1 MSSSMRIQPEVVF
14 LGEIADSRQDGD
26 RVGDGIEAEDAHRAA
41 LRPEQT
47 QNVPDERRLPRAVC
61 ADEAIDRPAREGEA
75 HRVQGRR
82 GTEATRQLRDA
93 DDRFTHTLIYGS
105 TGNEGPSPCIT
116 ASERGILSV
125 ACVAPGTLPNADR
138 AEREQ
143 MRKLKIMEH
152 ISLD

>member
-1 MSSSMRIQPEVVF
+1 M
-14 LGEIADSRQDGD
+14 
-26 RVGDGIEAEDAHRAA
+26 
-41 LRPEQT
+41 
-47 QNVPDERRLPRAVC
+47 PDERRLPRSVC
-61 ADEAIDRPAREGEA
+61 ADEAVDRPAREGQA

-93 DDRFTHTLIYGS
+93 DDRFTHTPIYGS
-105 TGNEGPSPCIT
+105 TGNEGPSPCLT

-152 ISLD
+152 ISLDGVLQHPAGDGDFPYGAWTTRYRTPAGRPAVLASPGERCGLPLRRATH